1 MMNLEK
7 IINQNKQEINPII
20 EKNVEKNINEIKL
33 PVSMNSVIMEKDEL
47 DMILSTIKEKIKKE
61 IKQINKLYQSTK
73 DGNEPIIFHKKCDNI
88 KNTLVLYKSEGN
100 RRFGGFCSECWKSKR
115 GRVLDKNCF
124 LFSLDKKKVYLPKN
138 NIYYEIPSRLFIGP
152 SFCIGDKYC
161 VQVTTNAY
169 KNIIL
174 QTNEKDFKE
183 FFDGDENALSED
195 GNFKGVNA
203 EECEVFQIIF

>member
-1 MMNLEK
+1 
-7 IINQNKQEINPII
+7 
-20 EKNVEKNINEIKL
+20 
-33 PVSMNSVIMEKDEL
+33 MNSVLMEKEEL
-47 DMILSTIKEKIKKE
+47 DMILSAIKEKIKKE

-73 DGNEPIIFHKKCDNI
+73 DGNEPRIFHKKCDNI

-100 RRFGGFCSECWKSKR
+100 RKFGGFSSECWKSKGER
-115 GRVLDKNCF
+115 IIDKNCF
-124 LFSLDKKKVYLPKN
+124 LFSLDKKKIYLPKN

-152 SFCIGDKYC
+152 SFSIGDKYC

-183 FFDGDENALSED
+183 FFDGDENTLSED

-203 EECEVFQIIF
+203 EECEVFQILF

>member
-1 MMNLEK
+1 MNQLYFIKNVIILK
-7 IINQNKQEINPII
+7 IHQYYINQKGTEDSEDFLQ
-20 EKNVEKNINEIKL
+20 NVGNQ
-33 PVSMNSVIMEKDEL
+33 
-47 DMILSTIKEKIKKE
+47 KEKELQIK
-61 IKQINKLYQSTK
+61 IVFC
-73 DGNEPIIFHKKCDNI
+73 FHKKKI
-88 KNTLVLYKSEGN
+88 
-100 RRFGGFCSECWKSKR
+100 
-115 GRVLDKNCF
+115 
-124 LFSLDKKKVYLPKN
+124 YLPKN
-138 NIYYEIPSRLFIGP
+138 NIYYEIPSRLFIGR